1 MNELLMAL
9 WLLSCSRKEW
19 EEQVVAA
26 GKPVKDCTK
35 EELLELNYYMSKS
48 LAAAVTGLPP
58 MLTEEEMA
66 QMEKSIAMSIKF
78 REGKNAKEAS
88 N

>member
-1 MNELLMAL
+1 MNELAMAMC
-9 WLLSCSRKEW
+9 LLVCTRKEW
-19 EEQVVAA
+19 EEQVIAA
-26 GKPVKDCTK
+26 GKPITDCTK

-58 MLTEEEMA
+58 LLTEGEKA
-66 QMEKSIAMSIKF
+66 QMEKCISMSIKF
-78 REGKNAKEAS
+78 REGKNVKEAT